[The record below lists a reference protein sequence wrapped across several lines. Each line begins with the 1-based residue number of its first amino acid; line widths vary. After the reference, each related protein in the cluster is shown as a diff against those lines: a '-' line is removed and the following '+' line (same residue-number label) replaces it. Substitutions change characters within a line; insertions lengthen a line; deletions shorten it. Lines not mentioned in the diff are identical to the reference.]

1 MGKAGLSAAK
11 TARLQRGNA
20 LATPARQKILKIT
33 TLHVHFLISSRRS
46 FEHKPPLTGRSST
59 AAIIKI
65 VGPASSMLTLIFRD
79 AVVKAMKTFFRTI
92 LFASLM
98 AMCANSYALS
108 ENEAEDMAD
117 LTAVFV
123 FLKNDCGYQNL
134 PNGQIRR
141 ALVFLPSRTN
151 GTSATTTA
159 ST

>member
-1 MGKAGLSAAK
+1 
-11 TARLQRGNA
+11 
-20 LATPARQKILKIT
+20 
-33 TLHVHFLISSRRS
+33 
-46 FEHKPPLTGRSST
+46 
-59 AAIIKI
+59 
-65 VGPASSMLTLIFRD
+65 MLTLIFRD

-117 LTAVFV
+117 LTAVLFSE
-123 FLKNDCGYQNL
+123 NDCGYQNL

-141 ALVFLPSRTN
+141 ALVFLPSRIN